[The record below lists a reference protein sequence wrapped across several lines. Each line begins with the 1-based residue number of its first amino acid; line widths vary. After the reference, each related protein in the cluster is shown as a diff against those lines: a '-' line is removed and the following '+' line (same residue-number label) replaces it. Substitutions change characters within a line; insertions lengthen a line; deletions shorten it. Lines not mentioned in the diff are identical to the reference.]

1 MEDFKNKYLKYYN
14 KYNNLLYGGSRMI
27 SHFNDLRDYE
37 IEVLSYKCTVEG
49 NFIPSSVQWN
59 RIDLYKLKK
68 EIFDKIKRN
77 EPTLTGLTGS
87 QICLKIFKDK
97 DIYFPSLNASLD
109 DYGNIL
115 EQECGGGYAYYSIWT
130 KSLWALYWT
139 SVLYKSNI
147 SVEFIFGDRTEIQD
161 ESLHN
166 SLNNA
171 KDSGNFN
178 ELYDLLYNNF
188 DIETFKFLYH
198 KFEFGHI

>member
-49 NFIPSSVQWN
+49 YFIPSSVQWN

-68 EIFDKIKRN
+68 EIFDKIKRH

-87 QICLKIFKDK
+87 QICLNIFKDK
-97 DIYFPSLNASLD
+97 DIYLPSLYASLD

-115 EQECGGGYAYYSIWT
+115 EQDCGGGYGYSIWT

-147 SVEFIFGDRTEIQD
+147 SVEDIFGDRTEIQD
-161 ESLHN
+161 DSIHN

-198 KFEFGHI
+198 KFEFG